1 MDKMIL
7 GLKVKTLR
15 EHRNLTQ
22 SKLAEMISITDAAL
36 SNIET
41 GKSYPRITTL
51 IAISDVLNVSIPFL
65 IDENEDAA
73 KICLNEIEKCMF
85 IFDKSIAI
93 HVMEYI
99 EMCIDLDEELKM
111 LKKRKK
117 LAFSWY
123 KDKKSV

>member
-1 MDKMIL
+1 MDKLIF

-65 IDENEDAA
+65 IDEDDDVA

-85 IFDKSIAI
+85 MFDKSIAN
-93 HVMEYI
+93 HVMEYL
-99 EMCIDLDEELKM
+99 EMCLDLDGKIKDLK
-111 LKKRKK
+111 RNKK
-117 LAFSWY
+117 LKFSWL
-123 KDKKSV
+123 KSKK

>member
-65 IDENEDAA
+65 IDENDDVA

-85 IFDKSIAI
+85 IFDKSIAN

-99 EMCIDLDEELKM
+99 EMCLDLDKEIKEVKRN
-111 LKKRKK
+111 KKIK
-117 LAFSWY
+117 FSWF
-123 KDKKSV
+123 KTK